1 MGWGLKDGWEEL
13 LSLDNVAAV
22 NDVSGECIEEKG
34 VDPVIVV
41 PTSSFLL
48 ISWLL
53 LPCEFED
60 EEVDGRKSLVV
71 GGSKILKNVKSIVIL
86 GFKCFENTSIRY
98 NTSQCLL
105 AIILHY
111 L

>member
-13 LSLDNVAAV
+13 LSLDSVAAV

-53 LPCEFED
+53 LPCELED
-60 EEVDGRKSLVV
+60 EDVDGRKSLVLS
-71 GGSKILKNVKSIVIL
+71 GSENEKKLKMYEIQPSTHTHFITRIM
-86 GFKCFENTSIRY
+86 CF
-98 NTSQCLL
+98 QC
-105 AIILHY
+105 
-111 L
+111 

>member
-1 MGWGLKDGWEEL
+1 MDGCCWSMGWGLKDGWEEL

-48 ISWLL
+48 TSWLL
-53 LPCEFED
+53 QLSPMEVQKVEICKSAETFEQ
-60 EEVDGRKSLVV
+60 
-71 GGSKILKNVKSIVIL
+71 N
-86 GFKCFENTSIRY
+86 
-98 NTSQCLL
+98 
-105 AIILHY
+105 
-111 L
+111 

>member
-22 NDVSGECIEEKG
+22 KDVSGECIEENG

-48 ISWLL
+48 ISWPL
-53 LPCEFED
+53 LPCELED
-60 EEVDGRKSLVV
+60 EDVDGRNSLVV
-71 GGSKILKNVKSIVIL
+71 GGSEIVKNV
-86 GFKCFENTSIRY
+86 
-98 NTSQCLL
+98 
-105 AIILHY
+105 
-111 L
+111 

>member
-22 NDVSGECIEEKG
+22 NDVSGECIEENG

-48 ISWLL
+48 TSWLL
-53 LPCEFED
+53 LPFELED
-60 EEVDGRKSLVV
+60 EDVDGRKSLVLS
-71 GGSKILKNVKSIVIL
+71 GSENIKNVKMYEIQPSAHTYI
-86 GFKCFENTSIRY
+86 
-98 NTSQCLL
+98 
-105 AIILHY
+105 
-111 L
+111 

>member
-13 LSLDNVAAV
+13 LSLDSVAAV

-48 ISWLL
+48 TSWLL
-53 LPCEFED
+53 LPFELED
-60 EEVDGRKSLVV
+60 EDVDGRKSLVV
-71 GGSKILKNVKSIVIL
+71 GGSEIIRKVKIYERQELARL
-86 GFKCFENTSIRY
+86 FACY
-98 NTSQCLL
+98 NITLFVR
-105 AIILHY
+105 HGK
-111 L
+111 

>member
-13 LSLDNVAAV
+13 LSLDSVAAV

-48 ISWLL
+48 TSWLL
-53 LPCEFED
+53 LPCELED
-60 EEVDGRKSLVV
+60 EDVDGRKSLVV
-71 GGSKILKNVKSIVIL
+71 SGSEIIKMVKMYEI
-86 GFKCFENTSIRY
+86 
-98 NTSQCLL
+98 
-105 AIILHY
+105 
-111 L
+111 

>member
-1 MGWGLKDGWEEL
+1 MDGCCWSMGWGLKDGWEEL

-48 ISWLL
+48 AS
-53 LPCEFED
+53 
-60 EEVDGRKSLVV
+60 
-71 GGSKILKNVKSIVIL
+71 
-86 GFKCFENTSIRY
+86 
-98 NTSQCLL
+98 
-105 AIILHY
+105 
-111 L
+111 

>member
-1 MGWGLKDGWEEL
+1 M
-13 LSLDNVAAV
+13 SLDNVAAV

-53 LPCEFED
+53 LPCELED
-60 EEVDGRKSLVV
+60 EDVDGRKSLVV
-71 GGSKILKNVKSIVIL
+71 GGSETVKMYEI
-86 GFKCFENTSIRY
+86 
-98 NTSQCLL
+98 
-105 AIILHY
+105 
-111 L
+111 